1 MDRQV
6 RQRQHQVQRA
16 GRRSEGQHLTVTC
29 PACGEEN
36 PERFRLCGFC
46 GTPLAAAL
54 PAQEVRKTVT
64 IVFSDLKGSTSLGEA
79 LDSESLRELISR
91 YFEVMRAELE
101 RHGGTIE
108 KYIGDA
114 VMAVFGMPAVH
125 EDDALRAV
133 RAAMGMQHALAR
145 LNDELERSWGVRLT
159 NRTGV
164 NTGEIVAGD
173 PSKGQH
179 LVIGDPVNTAA
190 RLEQVAPANEILIG
204 ELTYRLVRDAVEAE
218 PVEPLELKGKAER
231 VPAYRLRGLRQR
243 PVEQTRDETPMVG
256 REAELSL
263 LRETFHEIAQRRV
276 PRIVTVVGDAGVG
289 KSRLIREFLAG
300 LDEDALVVRGR
311 CLPYGEGITFWP
323 LLEMIRAAAE
333 LEDEDPPEV
342 ARARLLD
349 LIGEQ
354 EVADRLSA
362 ATGLVAAA
370 FPLAELFWAV
380 QRFVELLAQRRPTV
394 LVIDDIHWAEE
405 TFLDLL
411 EHLAEA
417 HLNVPVMLL
426 CTARHDLLESRPA
439 WGAEPPAQLVRL
451 EPLTAGDTASLVE
464 ARLGPLGRMAHLAD
478 RVVRAAE
485 GNPLFV
491 EQLLSMLIDDGALR
505 FDEGRWRTAD
515 DLGEITVSPTIQALL
530 GARLDRLAR
539 EERAVLEPA
548 SVIGLVF
555 EEAAVRALAPE
566 AVRPAVA
573 QHLATLDR
581 KQLAHPYQAAA
592 AEQGA
597 TFRFHH
603 LLIRDAAYQALL
615 KRTRATLHE
624 AFVTWMDGLNRERDR
639 GLEFEEILG
648 YHLEQAHRYLAD
660 LGPLDAHGRELGLQ
674 AAERLGAAGRRA
686 YARGDIPATANL
698 LRRAA
703 ALLPR
708 GDPRRPALLTEAGE
722 ALTMAGE
729 LAAAEELL
737 GGARLE
743 ATDLGD
749 AAQASTADLARLY
762 LHYVLAGDVPEA
774 EVVTQVEAAIAVLE
788 PLAAHRGLC
797 RAWRILT
804 NVYFAGCRYL
814 DAEAAAGHMI
824 EHARLAG
831 DRQMELRVLPALA
844 ICAQLGPNP
853 VPNAIVEVETI
864 HAALADD
871 RRSAALTLRA
881 LAHLEAM
888 RGRFDE
894 ARSLYRRSR
903 DTLVELGWRFDA
915 ALTGASSA
923 GAVELLAGDPVAAEA
938 ELRGDY
944 EALAAMGERNY
955 ISTTAALLAEALYRQ
970 GRYDEAET
978 FTRASEE
985 VAAADDVVTQF
996 EWRRVRGKVLAQ
1008 RGQFVEAEAMV
1019 REALRIIGTAQDPD
1033 SQGNGSLDLAEV
1045 LALAGRPDDARDAAE
1060 AALGLF
1066 RQKDNSTS
1074 AARAQDFLDGLAP
1087 GR

>member
-29 PACGEEN
+29 PAYGEEN

-417 HLNVPVMLL
+417 QLNVPVMLL

-464 ARLGPLGRMAHLAD
+464 ARLGPLGSMAHLAD

-505 FDEGRWRTAD
+505 F
-515 DLGEITVSPTIQALL
+515 
-530 GARLDRLAR
+530 
-539 EERAVLEPA
+539 
-548 SVIGLVF
+548 
-555 EEAAVRALAPE
+555 
-566 AVRPAVA
+566 
-573 QHLATLDR
+573 
-581 KQLAHPYQAAA
+581 
-592 AEQGA
+592 
-597 TFRFHH
+597 
-603 LLIRDAAYQALL
+603 
-615 KRTRATLHE
+615 
-624 AFVTWMDGLNRERDR
+624 
-639 GLEFEEILG
+639 
-648 YHLEQAHRYLAD
+648 
-660 LGPLDAHGRELGLQ
+660 
-674 AAERLGAAGRRA
+674 
-686 YARGDIPATANL
+686 
-698 LRRAA
+698 
-703 ALLPR
+703 
-708 GDPRRPALLTEAGE
+708 
-722 ALTMAGE
+722 
-729 LAAAEELL
+729 
-737 GGARLE
+737 
-743 ATDLGD
+743 
-749 AAQASTADLARLY
+749 
-762 LHYVLAGDVPEA
+762 
-774 EVVTQVEAAIAVLE
+774 
-788 PLAAHRGLC
+788 
-797 RAWRILT
+797 
-804 NVYFAGCRYL
+804 
-814 DAEAAAGHMI
+814 
-824 EHARLAG
+824 
-831 DRQMELRVLPALA
+831 
-844 ICAQLGPNP
+844 
-853 VPNAIVEVETI
+853 
-864 HAALADD
+864 
-871 RRSAALTLRA
+871 
-881 LAHLEAM
+881 
-888 RGRFDE
+888 
-894 ARSLYRRSR
+894 
-903 DTLVELGWRFDA
+903 
-915 ALTGASSA
+915 
-923 GAVELLAGDPVAAEA
+923 
-938 ELRGDY
+938 
-944 EALAAMGERNY
+944 
-955 ISTTAALLAEALYRQ
+955 
-970 GRYDEAET
+970 
-978 FTRASEE
+978 
-985 VAAADDVVTQF
+985 
-996 EWRRVRGKVLAQ
+996 
-1008 RGQFVEAEAMV
+1008 
-1019 REALRIIGTAQDPD
+1019 
-1033 SQGNGSLDLAEV
+1033 
-1045 LALAGRPDDARDAAE
+1045 
-1060 AALGLF
+1060 
-1066 RQKDNSTS
+1066 
-1074 AARAQDFLDGLAP
+1074 
-1087 GR
+1087 